1 MSRCYNKLK
10 INLKGDLEIMNFV
23 AKLGKGIKE
32 ITKSAK
38 AHVKSEVK
46 RGFSGIGGAVK
57 RAAKYVLGDM
67 IISFGIMMIIDFL
80 DEHVYEPIKKKIRD
94 ICEVLDE
101 DPADYIAE
109 F

>member
-1 MSRCYNKLK
+1 M
-10 INLKGDLEIMNFV
+10 NLF

-32 ITKSAK
+32 VAKSAK
-38 AHVKSEVK
+38 GQVKSEVK
-46 RGFSGIGGAVK
+46 RGFCGIGGALK
-57 RAAKYVLGDM
+57 RATKYIIGDM

-101 DPADYIAE
+101 DPADYVAE

>member
-1 MSRCYNKLK
+1 MK
-10 INLKGDLEIMNFV
+10 FF
-23 AKLGKGIKE
+23 AKLGKGIKN
-32 ITKSAK
+32 ISRSAK
-38 AHVKSEVK
+38 EQVKSEVQ
-46 RGFSGIGGAVK
+46 RGFGGIGEAVK
-57 RAAKYVLGDM
+57 KATKYVIGDM
-67 IISFGIMMIIDFL
+67 IVSFGIMMIIDFL